1 MQRKSIFY
9 SKALIEAINKE
20 TNDKQ
25 TNLFFEDMV
34 NGAYYRCLGI
44 AYDED
49 GDLIIRIKSVGDM
62 YDGVH
67 DLYTEV

>member
-1 MQRKSIFY
+1 MQRRAIFY
-9 SKALIEAINKE
+9 SKELIEAINKE

-25 TNLFFEDMV
+25 TRVFFEDMV
-34 NGAYYRCLGI
+34 NGEYYRCLGI

-49 GDLIIRIKSVGDM
+49 GDLIIRIKSVEDM

-67 DLYTEV
+67 DLYTEA

>member
-1 MQRKSIFY
+1 MQRRAIFS
-9 SKALIEAINKE
+9 SKGLIEAINQE

-25 TNLFFEDMV
+25 SNLFFEDMV

-49 GDLIIRIKSVGDM
+49 GDLIIRIKSVEDM

>member
-1 MQRKSIFY
+1 MQRKAIFY
-9 SKALIEAINKE
+9 SKELIEAINKE

-25 TNLFFEDMV
+25 ARVFFEDMV

-49 GDLIIRIKSVGDM
+49 GDLIIRIKSVEDM